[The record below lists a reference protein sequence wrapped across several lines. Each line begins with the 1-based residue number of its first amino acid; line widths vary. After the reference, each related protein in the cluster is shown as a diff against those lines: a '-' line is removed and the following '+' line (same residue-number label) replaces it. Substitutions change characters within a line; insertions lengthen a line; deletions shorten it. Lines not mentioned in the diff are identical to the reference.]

1 MHSAFFGKG
10 RHMGSRE
17 RWVGLF
23 FFVGLAL
30 LAYLTFLI
38 DDEGHIF
45 RGQYD
50 RQYRTR
56 LPDTAQIGV
65 GSLVRMG
72 GLKAGK
78 VDKTEIVPVGDHYEV
93 EITFSIAQPF
103 VVKQDSEAR
112 LEMATLLQGMYL
124 AVTMGTPSSPPLE
137 PGSLVK
143 TGKSTD
149 LMGTLA
155 KVGNVLDGLG
165 DGGLGRMLLGAG
177 GYEKIG
183 KVLDTLAQ
191 DGGLGRW
198 VLGEGAQ
205 KNLEPAIAELRKAV
219 ENVRKGTEG
228 RGTVAR
234 LLHDESLGE
243 KFDGVVA
250 DLREGLKGIR
260 KFASDISEGKGVIA
274 RLASDEVLGEK
285 LDGIVTDIRAVAADL
300 RGGKSLLA
308 RLVSD
313 EKMGQELR
321 EAVSNLSAFAA
332 GLGKGEGTI
341 ARLVNDPQLYV
352 EAQKLLFQAREAV
365 EDAREAA
372 PISSFASILL
382 GALQ

>member
-1 MHSAFFGKG
+1 
-10 RHMGSRE
+10 MGSRE

-23 FFVGLAL
+23 FFVGLGL
-30 LAYLTFLI
+30 LSYLTFLI

-50 RQYRTR
+50 RQYRVR
-56 LPDTAQIGV
+56 LPDTAQIGA

-93 EITFSIAQPF
+93 ELTFSISPPF
-103 VVKQDSEAR
+103 VVKEDSEAR

-124 AVTMGTPSSPPLE
+124 SVTMGTPSAPELK

-143 TGKSTD
+143 TGKSAD
-149 LMGTLA
+149 LMATVA
-155 KVGNVLDGLG
+155 KISDVLERLG
-165 DGGLGRMLLGAG
+165 DGGLGQMLLGKS

-191 DGGLGRW
+191 EGGLGRW
-198 VLGEGAQ
+198 VLGEDAQ
-205 KNLEPAIAELRKAV
+205 RHLEPAIAELRKAAD
-219 ENVRKGTEG
+219 NIRKGTEG
-228 RGTVAR
+228 KGTIAR
-234 LLHDESLGE
+234 LLHDEALGE
-243 KFDGVVA
+243 KLDGIVA
-250 DLREGLKGIR
+250 ELRDAMKGIR

-274 RLASDEVLGEK
+274 RLASDEALGEK
-285 LDGIVTDIRAVAADL
+285 LDSIISDLRNVAADL

-308 RLVSD
+308 RLISD
-313 EKMGQELR
+313 EKMGQELG
-321 EAVSNLSAFAA
+321 EAVSALNKFASDLS
-332 GLGKGEGTI
+332 KGEGTI
-341 ARLVNDPQLYV
+341 ARLVSDPQLYV

-372 PISSFASILL
+372 PISSFASILF
-382 GALQ
+382 GAIQ